1 MKNWLP
7 PVSFPACAIESA
19 PASCVCGLPS
29 VSHLIVYPGPPVPV
43 RNDKGIITG
52 SIDGNAEFLGG
63 KLHSEYA
70 LSSDVPQMAKETYVG
85 DGTISKQIL
94 LPFTPTLVKV

>member
-1 MKNWLP
+1 
-7 PVSFPACAIESA
+7 
-19 PASCVCGLPS
+19 
-29 VSHLIVYPGPPVPV
+29 PGPPVPV

-52 SIDGNAEFLGG
+52 SIGGNAEFLGG

-70 LSSDVPQMAKETYVG
+70 LSSDVPQMAKGTYVG

-94 LPFTPTLVKV
+94 LPFTPTLVKVYPLSIGDSMLLIDNDNGGHT